1 MSKNI
6 LIFDLKQT
14 FWILNKSLAINMP
27 RIQKIIMIGNKN
39 QFALFE
45 LIMTG
50 TVNFWWAKTQPNCIG
65 LFVQRGMVS
74 HSAPNQVD
82 AFSNVSGILYS
93 LSSGNSCWDCLP
105 RPLILR
111 DTWYHSISF
120 ICLGVFNRFSVV
132 FVRLLEIIRMY

>member
-27 RIQKIIMIGNKN
+27 RIQKIIMIEHKN

-50 TVNFWWAKTQPNCIG
+50 TVNF
-65 LFVQRGMVS
+65 
-74 HSAPNQVD
+74 
-82 AFSNVSGILYS
+82 
-93 LSSGNSCWDCLP
+93 
-105 RPLILR
+105 
-111 DTWYHSISF
+111 
-120 ICLGVFNRFSVV
+120 
-132 FVRLLEIIRMY
+132 